1 MEFKPKFTITSK
13 INNALLEIERA
24 RGFLEATKLK
34 EDWIVNMQSEALIL
48 EAHHSTHIEGTE
60 LTLNQA
66 QLILAGEHID
76 DVNPDDRQELLNYK
90 EAMDFVSEYLDKKT
104 EITEGLIKNVH
115 HILVKDVRGGTLE
128 PGQYRQVQ
136 NYVVNTATRE
146 IIYTPPTPDEVPGL
160 MKEFIEWL
168 NNIGDT
174 PPVLAAGIAQHK
186 FVDIHPF
193 IDGNGRTARVLC
205 TLVLYLHG
213 YDFKRLFSL
222 SEFYDTNRPE
232 YYHAIQ
238 TVREH
243 GMDLTPWLEYF
254 IDGLKVQML
263 EVKDKGEAAIKKE
276 IILEK
281 AAKAGLN
288 DRQEKILQY
297 ILINE
302 RATVEE
308 IRREFEIVRRTIQR
322 DFSVMLEAGLIK
334 EVAKSRT
341 DPTRYYEL
349 L

>member
-1 MEFKPKFTITSK
+1 MVFKPKFTITNK

-24 RGFLEATKLK
+24 RGFLDATKLK
-34 EDWIVNMQSEALIL
+34 DDWIIQMQSEALIL
-48 EAHHSTHIEGTE
+48 EAHHSTHNEGTE
-60 LTLNQA
+60 LTLVQA
-66 QLILAGEHID
+66 QLILTGGHVD
-76 DVNPDDRQELLNYK
+76 DIRPDDRQELLNYK

-146 IIYTPPTPDEVPGL
+146 IIYTPPEPEEVPEL
-160 MKEFIEWL
+160 MKEFVEWL
-168 NNIGDT
+168 NNIDDV

-222 SEFYDTNRPE
+222 SEFYDTNRPG
-232 YYHAIQ
+232 YYRAIQ
-238 TVREH
+238 AVREEYK
-243 GMDLTPWLEYF
+243 DLTPWLEYF

-263 EVKDKGEAAIKKE
+263 EVKDRGEATIKKE
-276 IILEK
+276 IIMEK
-281 AAKAGLN
+281 AKKAGLN
-288 DRQEKILQY
+288 ERQKMIMMNLLENRKASVDDIRQELD
-297 ILINE
+297 
-302 RATVEE
+302 V
-308 IRREFEIVRRTIQR
+308 VRRTVQR
-322 DFSVMLEAGLIK
+322 DFAILVDAGFVR
-334 EVAKSRT
+334 EVAKSKT